1 MNFPYTTKILGTLL
15 MLFSFAQIFPGFLAY
30 FFEER
35 DFVYNFI
42 VTGFVTFLIGCF
54 LFFLA
59 SEKNGDLRTKD
70 GFIIT
75 IFFWTVLGFFGSIPF
90 YLAELEG
97 ISYID
102 SLFESISGLTTTG
115 ATVLVGLDDMP
126 KSLLF
131 YRQLLQWLGGMG
143 IIVLAVAVLPL
154 LGVGGMQLY
163 KAETPGPLK
172 DSKLTPRITETAKAL
187 WFVYLS
193 MTISCSILYKYFGM
207 SWFDAVCH
215 AFSTISIGGFSTH
228 DDSFAFFSNSGLRW
242 TAIIFMVISGI
253 NFALHYLAWT
263 KKRLFHYFYDS
274 EVKLYLSLLTSTA
287 LITYLTLYFSENIYD
302 EMVVDSVFQAVSIG
316 TTTGFLTSN
325 YSNWPLFV
333 PIMLLIAAFIGAC
346 AGSTGGG
353 IKVIRALILIRQG
366 SSEITKLIHP
376 NAVVT
381 IKFGK
386 KSLDPRVSESV
397 WGFFAVYVATFLMI
411 LMFLLSQSNDFL
423 TAFSAV
429 GATLNNLGP
438 GLGAVSENYKELTNG
453 SKLALCIAMLLG
465 RLEIFTLLL
474 LFTPS
479 FWRN

>member
-1 MNFPYTTKILGTLL
+1 MI
-15 MLFSFAQIFPGFLAY
+15 FSIAQVIPGFLAY
-30 FFEER
+30 FFEENE
-35 DFVYNFI
+35 FVYNFI
-42 VTGFVTFLIGCF
+42 LSGFITFVIGCF
-54 LFFLA
+54 MFFLA
-59 SEKNGDLRTKD
+59 ADKKGELRTKD

-75 IFFWTVLGFFGSIPF
+75 IFFWTVLGFFGSLPF
-90 YLAELEG
+90 YLANLEG
-97 ISYID
+97 VTYID

-115 ATVLVGLDDMP
+115 ATVFVGLDDMP
-126 KSLLF
+126 RSLLF

-163 KAETPGPLK
+163 KAETPGPMK

-187 WFVYLS
+187 WFVYVS
-193 MTISCSILYKYFGM
+193 MTISCAILYKYFGM
-207 SWFDAVCH
+207 SWFDAVGH

-228 DDSFAFFSNSGLRW
+228 DSNFAFFNNSSLRW
-242 TAIIFMVISGI
+242 TAIIFMVIAGI

-263 KKRLFHYFYDS
+263 KKRLLHYFYDS
-274 EVKLYLSLLTSTA
+274 EVKLYLSLLVSTA
-287 LITYLTLYFSENIYD
+287 LITYLTLLFSDNVYD
-302 EMVVDSVFQAVSIG
+302 EMLVDSAFQAVSIG

-397 WGFFAVYVATFLMI
+397 WGFFAVYVATFLII
-411 LMFLLSQSNDFL
+411 LMFLLSQNNDFL

-438 GLGAVSENYKELTNG
+438 GLGAVSENYKDITDG
-453 SKLALCIAMLLG
+453 SKIALCLSMLLG

-474 LFTPS
+474 LFTPA

>member
-1 MNFPYTTKILGTLL
+1 MRFPYTTKILGTLL
-15 MLFSFAQIFPGFLAY
+15 MLFSVAQVIPGFLAY
-30 FFEER
+30 FFEEKE
-35 DFVYNFI
+35 FVYNFI
-42 VTGFVTFLIGCF
+42 FTGFITFLIGCF

-59 SEKNGDLRTKD
+59 SDKNGDLRTKD

-90 YLAELEG
+90 YLANLEG
-97 ISYID
+97 VSYID

-115 ATVLVGLDDMP
+115 ATVLVGLDEMP
-126 KSLLF
+126 RSLLF

-187 WFVYLS
+187 WFVYVT
-193 MTISCSILYKYFGM
+193 MTVACSILYKYFGM
-207 SWFDAVCH
+207 NWFDAVSH

-228 DDSFAFFSNSGLRW
+228 DQNFAFFDNSALRW
-242 TAIIFMVISGI
+242 TAIVFMVISGV

-263 KKRLFHYFYDS
+263 KRRVFHYFYDS
-274 EVKLYLSLLTSTA
+274 EVKLYLSLLATTA
-287 LITYLTLYFSENIYD
+287 LITYLTLYYSGNIYGD
-302 EMVVDSVFQAVSIG
+302 MIVDSAFQAVSIG

-386 KSLDPRVSESV
+386 KSLDPRVSDSV
-397 WGFFAVYVATFLMI
+397 WGFFAVYVATFLFI
-411 LMFLLSQSNDFL
+411 LMILLSQNNDFL

-438 GLGAVSENYKELTNG
+438 GLGAVSENYQEISDI
-453 SKLALCIAMLLG
+453 SKAALCLAMLLG

>member
-1 MNFPYTTKILGTLL
+1 MKFPYTTRILGTLL

-35 DFVYNFI
+35 EFVYNFI

-97 ISYID
+97 VSYID

-287 LITYLTLYFSENIYD
+287 LITYLTLNFSENIYD

-381 IKFGK
+381 IKFGR

-397 WGFFAVYVATFLMI
+397 WGFFAVYVATFLII

-438 GLGAVSENYKELTNG
+438 GLGAVSENYKEITDG

-474 LFTPS
+474 LFTPA

>member
-1 MNFPYTTKILGTLL
+1 MI
-15 MLFSFAQIFPGFLAY
+15 FSIAQVIPGFLAY
-30 FFEER
+30 FFEENE
-35 DFVYNFI
+35 FVYNFI
-42 VTGFVTFLIGCF
+42 LSGFITFVIGCF
-54 LFFLA
+54 MFFLA
-59 SEKNGDLRTKD
+59 ADKNGELRTKD

-75 IFFWTVLGFFGSIPF
+75 IFFWTVLGFFGSLPF
-90 YLAELEG
+90 YLANLEG
-97 ISYID
+97 VTYID

-115 ATVLVGLDDMP
+115 ATVFVGLDDMP
-126 KSLLF
+126 RSLLF

-187 WFVYLS
+187 WFVYVS
-193 MTISCSILYKYFGM
+193 MTISCAILYKYFGM
-207 SWFDAVCH
+207 NWFDAVGH

-228 DDSFAFFSNSGLRW
+228 DANFAFFDSSSLRW

-263 KKRLFHYFYDS
+263 KKRLLHYFYDS
-274 EVKLYLSLLTSTA
+274 EVKLYLSLLVSTA
-287 LITYLTLYFSENIYD
+287 LITYLTLLFSDNVYD
-302 EMVVDSVFQAVSIG
+302 EMVVDSAFQAVSIG

-397 WGFFAVYVATFLMI
+397 WGFFAVYVATFLII
-411 LMFLLSQSNDFL
+411 LMFLLSQNNDFL

-438 GLGAVSENYKELTNG
+438 GLGAVSENYKDITDG
-453 SKLALCIAMLLG
+453 SKIALCLSMLLG

-474 LFTPS
+474 LFTPA